1 MQVKDIKILNKFDFY
16 QLFTNFAIKYIKFSL
31 KGFFVL
37 YNAVDIQKILP
48 HRYPFLLL
56 DRVTEL
62 IAGKHIE
69 GFKNVSISEP
79 VFQGHFPD
87 HPIYPGVMIIEGMAQ
102 AGGILAF
109 KSMDNASQEEIN
121 NKVVYFMSIDKA
133 KFRTPVVPGDQL
145 IYKIDV
151 IRNKGVVWQLDAK
164 AYVDDKLVA
173 QAELKAMIV
182 DKNKV

>member
-1 MQVKDIKILNKFDFY
+1 M
-16 QLFTNFAIKYIKFSL
+16 
-31 KGFFVL
+31 L
-37 YNAVDIQKILP
+37 YDVVEIQKILP

-56 DRVTEL
+56 DRVTKLEK
-62 IAGKHIE
+62 GVSIE
-69 GFKNVSISEP
+69 GYKNVSISEP

-102 AGGILAF
+102 AGGVLAF
-109 KSMDNASQEEIN
+109 KSSSEEDQKAAA

-133 KFRTPVVPGDQL
+133 KFRAPVTPGDQL
-145 IYKIDV
+145 VYKLTV
-151 IRNKGVVWQLDAK
+151 IKQRGAVWQLDAK

-182 DKNKV
+182 DK